1 MVFDLEKYLS
11 HPDKSLLDHTREVL
25 NGVNKRTSLKIA
37 EFAAIF
43 HDVGKINPNFQK
55 KLSNDKVNGYSNHSY
70 LSALAFLSYCAKNQD
85 MVLSFFSNQFEWIAS
100 ILTIISHHHT
110 DLPDYPIILDAEEC
124 KKLENFLTSLNE
136 ELPISRFILKFLE
149 YTSSTTV
156 NPFSVLELANHIYDL
171 QLNFFK
177 KITYPVDYF
186 LKTRFAFASLITADK
201 ESASG
206 LYISKQSDIE
216 IFCGK
221 YDSKLSNYIESNF
234 KSDSELNVTRTKM
247 RKEAVKKLDEE
258 LRLDEDKRLFS
269 LTAPTGSGKTIMLLS
284 LANEI
289 LKHKGNYRI
298 IYALPF
304 LSITEQVEKICN
316 SIFSGLGQ
324 YIQRID
330 SKSENKDF
338 QENQEKLD
346 SDPKA
351 IKEILTAKFSEDTFN
366 YPFIITTFVQVFE
379 TLLTNRNSKL
389 LKFPN
394 FSKTIFLIDEIQAL
408 PPRLYGF
415 FIAILDAFCREFDSY
430 AIISTATMPNFVLPV
445 NNIRHNLQDF
455 FHNYIVPPE
464 LLSFSYFN
472 EKVFNRYYVERLLQ
486 SIEIQEL
493 ANRIKK
499 EDKSIL
505 VILNTIQDTKDLFEE
520 LNNDNPESEI
530 ILLNTHFTPNDRK
543 DKIKRA
549 KNLLNNQKQV
559 IVISTQLI
567 EAGVDIDFP
576 IVYRDFCPI
585 SSIVQSAGR
594 CNRNGKISNKGKVIL
609 FDLQKDGKS
618 RSKCIYRG
626 KDKTF
631 LEYAEQ
637 KIKDNL
643 FEPNLFKIQKIF
655 FNDIQ
660 HNTVFGLH
668 SSSIF
673 TNREIDFVQR
683 IKEAAFAEIGKFNL
697 IDDNEYGIEKRYYI
711 VENEQDNSFEVLQ
724 EYYYELKEIDYKDYN
739 KRKLKLFQIE
749 YQLKRMSGQI
759 VNVRINQNTITPL
772 ADSEECFG
780 LFKLTDSYDSI
791 RGVNISNVNNIL

>member
-1 MVFDLEKYLS
+1 MFDLEKYLS

-25 NGVNKRTSLKIA
+25 NGVTERTSLKIA

-55 KLSNDKVNGYSNHSY
+55 KLDNDKVNGYSNHSY
-70 LSALAFLSYCAKNQD
+70 LSALAFFSYCAENHKNI
-85 MVLSFFSNQFEWIAS
+85 LSLFKEQPEWIAS
-100 ILTIISHHHT
+100 ILAIISHHHT
-110 DLPDYPIILDAEEC
+110 DFPNYPIILDKDEC
-124 KKLENFLTSLNE
+124 NKLTNFLHSLNE
-136 ELPISRFILKFLE
+136 KLPISSFILKFLE
-149 YTSSTTV
+149 NTSLSTMV
-156 NPFSVLELANHIYDL
+156 KPFSVLELENHIYDL
-171 QLNFFK
+171 QLRFSQ
-177 KITYPVDYF
+177 KITYPIDYF

-206 LYISKQSDIE
+206 LYINKQNDVE
-216 IFCGK
+216 KFCGK
-221 YDSKLSNYIESNF
+221 YDSKLSNYIESKF

-247 RKEAVKKLDEE
+247 RKEAVKKLVKE
-258 LRLDEDKRLFS
+258 LKSDDNKKLFS
-269 LTAPTGSGKTIMLLS
+269 LTAPTGSGKTIMMLS
-284 LANEI
+284 LANKI

-316 SIFSGLGQ
+316 DIFSGLEQ

-351 IKEILTAKFSEDTFN
+351 IEKILTAKFSEDTFN

-415 FIAILDAFCREFDSY
+415 FIAILDAFCKEFDSY

-455 FHNYIVPPE
+455 FPNYIVPPE
-464 LLSFSYFN
+464 LLSVSYFN
-472 EKVFNRYYVERLLQ
+472 EKVFNRYYVERLLKP
-486 SIEIQEL
+486 IDIQKIS
-493 ANRIKK
+493 NRIKT
-499 EDKSIL
+499 ENKSVL
-505 VILNTIQDTKDLFEE
+505 VILNTIQDTKDLFEKLRNCNFE
-520 LNNDNPESEI
+520 PEV
-530 ILLNTHFTPNDRK
+530 ILLNTHFIPNDRNN
-543 DKIKRA
+543 KIERA
-549 KNLLNNQKQV
+549 NDLLNNQKQV

-567 EAGVDIDFP
+567 EAGVNIDFP
-576 IVYRDFCPI
+576 VVYRDFCPI

-594 CNRNGKISNKGKVIL
+594 CNRNGKISNKGKIVL
-609 FDLQKDGKS
+609 VDLQKNGKS
-618 RSKCIYRG
+618 RSKCIYKGR
-626 KDKTF
+626 DKIF
-631 LEYAEQ
+631 ISFAEKNINDQ
-637 KIKDNL
+637 V
-643 FEPNLFKIQKIF
+643 FEPNLFKIQKNF

-673 TNREIDFVQR
+673 TNGEIDFVQR
-683 IKEAAFAEIGKFNL
+683 IKEAAFAEIGKFKL
-697 IDDNEYGIEKRYYI
+697 IDDKEYGEEKRYYI

-724 EYYYELKEIDYKDYN
+724 EYYHELKEIDYKNYK

-780 LFKLTDSYDSI
+780 LFKLTDSYNSI
-791 RGVNISNVNNIL
+791 TGIELSSINNVI